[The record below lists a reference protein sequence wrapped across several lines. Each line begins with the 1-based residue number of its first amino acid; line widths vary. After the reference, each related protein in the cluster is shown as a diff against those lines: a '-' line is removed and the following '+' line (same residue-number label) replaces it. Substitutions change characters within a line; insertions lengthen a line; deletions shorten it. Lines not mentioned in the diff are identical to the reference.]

1 MQRARRHGIRISQRR
16 LFVISLWFLFFSI
29 DAPLP
34 AARVEVEVDEVDAV
48 WVPPGTTGPIVAMPG
63 PAGVFR

>member
-1 MQRARRHGIRISQRR
+1 M
-16 LFVISLWFLFFSI
+16 ISLWFLFFSI

-34 AARVEVEVDEVDAV
+34 TARVEVEVDEVDAV
-48 WVPPGTTGPIVAMPG
+48 WVPPGLNGPIVAMPG